1 MTRLTEI
8 TKCFSVS
15 TQLKLVFEE
24 APRAIA
30 ALDGIDSRERAAQT
44 LEKVPDD
51 EVHHMVELNAREF
64 YDFPRAA

>member
-1 MTRLTEI
+1 
-8 TKCFSVS
+8 
-15 TQLKLVFEE
+15 LKLVFEE